1 MNRLEHVNHSFSLE
15 ALYHDADPTE
25 HARTADTTTDDIS
38 EMSKFHLRSLQLSV
52 PFREGRVMGLSI
64 RAYTGKLS

>member
-38 EMSKFHLRSLQLSV
+38 EISKFHLRSLQLSV
-52 PFREGRVMGLSI
+52 PFPEAERDGTVH
-64 RAYTGKLS
+64 